1 LTTARRG
8 EAVVLVIEPCCF
20 DDAPFV
26 EVVVYRSDVVGSL
39 LRPEY
44 LKEARDR
51 FAAGKLADA
60 EFKQVED
67 QAVDECI
74 DLQIRTGLEVITDG
88 EVRRY
93 AFFGHLIDAVEG
105 FDKYGGWAIP
115 FRDEKGEQLV
125 LPRPVVVSRLRRKR
139 PLCAE
144 EFTYVRAR
152 TRHPVK
158 TAGIKTTIKT
168 TMISAQ
174 QAAAYY
180 DSKKSAGAYATIDA
194 YLADLV
200 DILRDEVAELI
211 RLGCTY
217 IQIDSPQY
225 TALLDPDLREGYRQ
239 RGNDPDRLLDLSIEM
254 DNAVIGD
261 HPGIIFGLHLC
272 RGNNQSKF
280 YAAGDYGPI
289 TRIFRNTKFHRFLLE
304 YDDERSGGFEPL
316 GQVPE
321 DRTVVLGLV
330 SSKKPT
336 LESKDELKK
345 RIEAAS
351 AFVALERL
359 ALSPQCGFAST
370 VEGNAVTAA
379 DQEAKLRLVAET
391 AREVWGK
398 PLPLARRA

>member
-1 LTTARRG
+1 
-8 EAVVLVIEPCCF
+8 
-20 DDAPFV
+20 
-26 EVVVYRSDVVGSL
+26 VYRSDVVGSL
-39 LRPEY
+39 LRPAY
-44 LKEARDR
+44 LKEARDQ
-51 FAAGKLADA
+51 FAGGKLSDA
-60 EFKQVED
+60 AFKRVED
-67 QAVDECI
+67 LAVDECI
-74 DLQIRTGLEVITDG
+74 DLQIRSGIEVITDG

-93 AFFGHLIDAVEG
+93 AFYGHLIDAVEG

-115 FRDEKGEQLV
+115 FRDEKGEKLV
-125 LPRPVVVSRLRRKR
+125 LPRPVVVSKLRRKR

-152 TRHPVK
+152 THHPAK
-158 TAGIKTTIKT
+158 C

-180 DSKKSAGAYATIDA
+180 DSNKSSAAYASVDA
-194 YLADLV
+194 YLSDLV
-200 DILRDEVAELI
+200 DILRDEVEELI

-239 RGNDPDRLLDLSIEM
+239 RGNDPDRLLDLSVEM
-254 DNAVIGD
+254 DNAVIGT

-289 TRIFRNTKFHRFLLE
+289 TKVFRNTKFNRFLLE

-316 GQVPE
+316 KHMP
-321 DRTVVLGLV
+321 DNRTVVLGLV
-330 SSKKPT
+330 SSKKPQ

-345 RIEAAS
+345 RIKAAS
-351 AFVALERL
+351 AFVPLERL

-370 VEGNAVTAA
+370 MEGNAVTAA

-391 AREVWGK
+391 AEEVWGK
-398 PLPLARRA
+398 PVPLVHTA

>member
-1 LTTARRG
+1 M
-8 EAVVLVIEPCCF
+8 F
-20 DDAPFV
+20 H
-26 EVVVYRSDVVGSL
+26 SDVVGSL
-39 LRPEY
+39 LRPTY
-44 LKEARDR
+44 LKEARDQ
-51 FAAGKLADA
+51 FALGELTDTQ
-60 EFKQVED
+60 FKRIED
-67 QAVDECI
+67 RAVDECI
-74 DLQIRTGLEVITDG
+74 AVQIEAGIEVITDG

-93 AFFGHLIDAVEG
+93 AFYGHLIDAVEG
-105 FDKYGGWAIP
+105 FDKHGGWAIP
-115 FRDEKGEQLV
+115 FRDEKGEKLV
-125 LPRPVVVSRLRRKR
+125 LPRPVVVSKLRRKR

-152 TRHPVK
+152 TKRP
-158 TAGIKTTIKT
+158 AKT

-180 DSKKSAGAYATIDA
+180 DHSKSSAAYATVDA

-225 TALLDPDLREGYRQ
+225 TALLDPQLREGYRQ

-254 DNAVIGD
+254 DNAVIGG
-261 HPGIIFGLHLC
+261 HPDIVFGLHLC

-280 YAAGDYGPI
+280 YASGDYTPI
-289 TRIFRNTKFHRFLLE
+289 TRIFRNTKFNRFLLE

-316 GQVPE
+316 REVPD

-330 SSKKPT
+330 SSKKPQ
-336 LESKDELKK
+336 LEDKHEIKQ
-345 RIEAAS
+345 RIEGATAYIP
-351 AFVALERL
+351 LERL

-370 VEGNAVTAA
+370 MEGNLVTAA
-379 DQEAKLRLVAET
+379 DQLAKLQLVAET
-391 AREVWGK
+391 AQEVW
-398 PLPLARRA
+398 ARRENF

>member
-1 LTTARRG
+1 M
-8 EAVVLVIEPCCF
+8 
-20 DDAPFV
+20 
-26 EVVVYRSDVVGSL
+26 YRSDVVGSL
-39 LRPEY
+39 LRPAY
-44 LKEARDR
+44 LKEARDQ
-51 FAAGKLADA
+51 FAEGKLTDQ
-60 EFKQVED
+60 EFKKVED
-67 QAVDECI
+67 RAVDECI
-74 DLQIRTGLEVITDG
+74 DLQIRAGIEIITDG

-93 AFFGHLIDAVEG
+93 AFYGHLIDAVEG

-115 FRDEKGEQLV
+115 FRDDKGEQL
-125 LPRPVVVSRLRRKR
+125 LLQRPVVVSKLRRKR

-152 TRHPVK
+152 TQHPS
-158 TAGIKTTIKT
+158 KTTI
-168 TMISAQ
+168 ISAQ

-180 DSKKSAGAYATIDA
+180 DSKKSTGAYATVDA

-200 DILRDEVAELI
+200 DILRLEVEELI

-254 DNAVIGD
+254 DNAVIGE
-261 HPGIIFGLHLC
+261 HPGITFGLHLC

-289 TRIFRNTKFHRFLLE
+289 TKVFRKTKFQRFLLE

-316 GQVPE
+316 RQVPA
-321 DRTVVLGLV
+321 DRSVVLGLV
-330 SSKKPT
+330 SSKKPN

-351 AFVALERL
+351 EFVGLERL

-370 VEGNAVTAA
+370 MEGNAVTVL
-379 DQEAKLRLVAET
+379 DQDAKLRLVVET
-391 AREVWGK
+391 AQEVWGRQAPNSK
-398 PLPLARRA
+398 PSSRTKGGV